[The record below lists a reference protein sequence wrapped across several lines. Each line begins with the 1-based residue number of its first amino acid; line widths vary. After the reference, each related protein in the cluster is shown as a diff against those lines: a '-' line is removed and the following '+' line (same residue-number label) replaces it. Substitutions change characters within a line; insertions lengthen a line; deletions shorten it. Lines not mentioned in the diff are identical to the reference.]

1 MVHSGRVPHLFS
13 CKENTH
19 PSARPTGTPPR
30 APPGKPSSPAPLPDQ
45 PSAVRLLNVNPRPD
59 LDLTLRM
66 TASAADSRRGIVRA
80 HPEVILALGM
90 REWDAIEIIG
100 ARTTGAVV
108 AAAQADSPS
117 GVLVVD
123 EVVAANCG
131 LGEDSRV
138 TVRAAQVTGAHSIE
152 VQGLPLAGRGV
163 AERVLR
169 SALLG
174 KVLRV
179 GDSVTLMPRDL
190 GPDFP
195 TSDTTRTLRNTIG
208 MQWSTQLLT
217 VTATAPEGIV
227 SVQPTTAVVDAGSP
241 GAAHPSAS
249 PTANTKNNPTTTTTT
264 TTSNTSTPSAP
275 TGGAAHAGV
284 GHPQS
289 PGGAAA
295 GAGTDHGTSAEAI
308 TVVAREDLVGVDDQ
322 AEVLEQWLSLALDR
336 AELLRSLGTS
346 PHLGVLVAGPPGV
359 GKATMV
365 RSVAGDRRLE
375 VLDGPS
381 VGAIDPASRLE
392 AVRAAAER
400 TRENGGILLVTDVDA
415 LLPAETEPVSTLILD
430 RLRSVVAHP
439 GSVLVATCV
448 RPEEADARLR
458 DPEICDR
465 VLDLPLPGAADRA
478 ALLTVMLRDVPAG
491 ELDLQAIAERT
502 PGYVAGDLR
511 ALTREAALRA
521 AARATDATAT
531 DATDQ
536 SSARLEQEDLLGA
549 VSVIR
554 PLSRSGTEELS
565 LGSITLDDVG
575 DMEEVRQALTETVLW
590 PLQHRES
597 FERLGVQPPKGV
609 LLYGPPGCGKTF
621 VVRALA
627 ASGRLTV
634 HMVKGAELMDKWV
647 GSSEK
652 AVRDLFRKARD
663 SAPSLVF
670 LDEIDA
676 LAPRRGQTGDSGVGD
691 RVVAALLTELDGA
704 EPLDDVV
711 ILGATNRPE
720 LIDPALL
727 RPGRLERLVFVPP
740 PDAEARADILR
751 AAGRNVPLADDVDLA
766 VVSEELDGYSAADCA
781 ALLRESALTAMRR
794 DIDAAEV
801 TAEDVARARESVK
814 PSLDPDQVENL
825 RQYADRREN

>member
-1 MVHSGRVPHLFS
+1 MNS
-13 CKENTH
+13 
-19 PSARPTGTPPR
+19 
-30 APPGKPSSPAPLPDQ
+30 
-45 PSAVRLLNVNPRPD
+45 RPD
-59 LDLTLRM
+59 LDLTLRLS
-66 TASAADSRRGIVRA
+66 ASAADSRRGIVRA

-108 AAAQADSPS
+108 AAAATGAPS

-131 LGEDSRV
+131 LGEDARV
-138 TVRAAQVTGAHSIE
+138 TVRAAQVTGAQSVE
-152 VQGLPLAGRGV
+152 VQGLPPAGRGV

-174 KVLRV
+174 KVVRV

-195 TSDTTRTLRNTIG
+195 TSDTTRTLRNTMG
-208 MQWSTQLLT
+208 AAWSTELLT
-217 VTATAPEGIV
+217 VIATVPGGTV
-227 SVQPTTAVVDAGSP
+227 SVQPTTAIVTGVGTGGT
-241 GAAHPSAS
+241 GAAS
-249 PTANTKNNPTTTTTT
+249 TGT
-264 TTSNTSTPSAP
+264 TTSPRTTPAP
-275 TGGAAHAGV
+275 AVTGVHG
-284 GHPQS
+284 
-289 PGGAAA
+289 PG
-295 GAGTDHGTSAEAI
+295 SAI
-308 TVVAREDLVGVDDQ
+308 TAGGSAITAVAREDLVGVADR

-336 AELLRSLGTS
+336 SDLLRTLGAS

-359 GKATMV
+359 GKATLV

-375 VLDGPS
+375 VVDGPS
-381 VGAIDPASRLE
+381 VGALDPASRLE

-400 TRENGGILLVTDVDA
+400 ARENGGILLVTDVDA
-415 LLPAETEPVSTLILD
+415 LLPAQPEPVSTLVLD
-430 RLRSVVAHP
+430 RLRSVVACP

-448 RPEEADARLR
+448 RPEDADARLR
-458 DPEICDR
+458 QPDLCDR
-465 VLDLPLPGAADRA
+465 VLDLPLPDAADRA
-478 ALLTVMLRDVPAG
+478 ALLEVMLRNVPTG
-491 ELDLQAIAERT
+491 TLDLRAVAERT

-521 AARATDATAT
+521 AGRAAGNGVTDRPAHGDPAPNLPAP
-531 DATDQ
+531 DHPAPDHPV
-536 SSARLEQEDLLGA
+536 ARLEQDDLLGA
-549 VSVIR
+549 ISVIR

-590 PLQHRES
+590 PLQHRDS
-597 FERLGVQPPKGV
+597 FERLGVQPPRGV

-676 LAPRRGQTGDSGVGD
+676 LAPRRGQSGDSGVGD

-704 EPLDDVV
+704 EPLGDVV

-751 AAGRNVPLADDVDLA
+751 AAGRDVPLAEDVDLA
-766 VVSEELDGYSAADCA
+766 ELATDLDGYSAADCA

-801 TAEDVARARESVK
+801 TAEDVARARRAVR
-814 PSLDPDQVENL
+814 PSLDPVQVEDL
-825 RQYADRREN
+825 RQYAERRES

>member
-1 MVHSGRVPHLFS
+1 M
-13 CKENTH
+13 N
-19 PSARPTGTPPR
+19 A
-30 APPGKPSSPAPLPDQ
+30 
-45 PSAVRLLNVNPRPD
+45 RPD
-59 LDLTLRM
+59 LDLTLRLS
-66 TASAADSRRGIVRA
+66 ASAADARRGIVRA

-90 REWDAIEIIG
+90 REWDAIEIVG

-108 AAAQADSPS
+108 AAAKPGSPS
-117 GVLVVD
+117 GILVVD

-131 LGEDSRV
+131 LGEDARV
-138 TVRAAQVTGAHSIE
+138 TVRAAQVTGAQSIE
-152 VQGLPLAGRGV
+152 VQGLPPAGRGV

-174 KVLRV
+174 KVVRV
-179 GDSVTLMPRDL
+179 GDSVTLLPRDL

-195 TSDTTRTLRNTIG
+195 TGDTTRTLRNAMG
-208 MQWSTQLLT
+208 AQWSTELLT
-217 VTATAPEGIV
+217 VTATVPDGIV
-227 SVQPTTAVVDAGSP
+227 SVQPTTAVVT
-241 GAAHPSAS
+241 GAAGT
-249 PTANTKNNPTTTTTT
+249 TAT
-264 TTSNTSTPSAP
+264 TTSSLSPAGPAAGGVHAP
-275 TGGAAHAGV
+275 GSSGT
-284 GHPQS
+284 
-289 PGGAAA
+289 AAA
-295 GAGTDHGTSAEAI
+295 GPTAGAGSAGGADGSAI
-308 TVVAREDLVGVDDQ
+308 SAVAREDLVGVGDQ

-336 AELLRSLGTS
+336 SDLLRTLGAS

-359 GKATMV
+359 GKATLV

-375 VLDGPS
+375 VIDGPS
-381 VGAIDPASRLE
+381 VGSLDPASRLE

-400 TRENGGILLVTDVDA
+400 TREHGGILLVTDVDA
-415 LLPAETEPVSTLILD
+415 LLPAESEPVSTLVLD
-430 RLRSVVAHP
+430 RLRSVVAAP
-439 GSVLVATCV
+439 GAALVATCV
-448 RPEEADARLR
+448 RPEDADPRLR
-458 DPEICDR
+458 DPDVCDR
-465 VLDLPLPGAADRA
+465 VLDLPLPDAADRA
-478 ALLTVMLRDVPAG
+478 ALLAVMLRDVPTAD
-491 ELDLQAIAERT
+491 LDLSAVADRT
-502 PGYVAGDLR
+502 PGYVAGDMR

-521 AARATDATAT
+521 AARATGGTDGGTDGTGAADDAL
-531 DATDQ
+531 
-536 SSARLEQEDLLGA
+536 SGARLEQEDLLGA
-549 VSVIR
+549 ISVIR

-597 FERLGVQPPKGV
+597 FERLGVQPPRGV

-704 EPLDDVV
+704 EPLGDVV

-751 AAGRNVPLADDVDLA
+751 AAGRDVPLADDVDLDELA
-766 VVSEELDGYSAADCA
+766 ADLDGYSAADCA

-801 TAEDVARARESVK
+801 TADDVARARGAVR

-825 RQYADRREN
+825 RLYAERRAD

>member
-1 MVHSGRVPHLFS
+1 MNS
-13 CKENTH
+13 
-19 PSARPTGTPPR
+19 
-30 APPGKPSSPAPLPDQ
+30 
-45 PSAVRLLNVNPRPD
+45 RPD
-59 LDLTLRM
+59 LDLTLRLS
-66 TASAADSRRGIVRA
+66 ASAADSRRGIVRA

-108 AAAQADSPS
+108 AAAATGAPS

-131 LGEDSRV
+131 LGEDARV
-138 TVRAAQVTGAHSIE
+138 TVRAAQVTGAQSVE
-152 VQGLPLAGRGV
+152 VQGLSPAGRGV

-174 KVLRV
+174 KVVRV

-195 TSDTTRTLRNTIG
+195 TSDTTRTLRNTMG
-208 MQWSTQLLT
+208 AAWSTELLT
-217 VTATAPEGIV
+217 VIATVPGGTV
-227 SVQPTTAVVDAGSP
+227 SVQPTTAIVTGVGTGVAGAGGTGPTAS
-241 GAAHPSAS
+241 S
-249 PTANTKNNPTTTTTT
+249 PTAA
-264 TTSNTSTPSAP
+264 AP
-275 TGGAAHAGV
+275 
-284 GHPQS
+284 
-289 PGGAAA
+289 AAA
-295 GAGTDHGTSAEAI
+295 GGSAGPETAGGSAI
-308 TVVAREDLVGVDDQ
+308 TAVAREDLVGVADR

-336 AELLRSLGTS
+336 SELLRTLGAS

-359 GKATMV
+359 GKATLV
-365 RSVAGDRRLE
+365 RSVAGHRRLE
-375 VLDGPS
+375 VVDGPS
-381 VGAIDPASRLE
+381 VGALDPASRLE

-400 TRENGGILLVTDVDA
+400 ARENGGILLVTDVDA
-415 LLPAETEPVSTLILD
+415 LLPAQPEPVSTLVLD
-430 RLRSVVAHP
+430 RLRSVVASP

-448 RPEEADARLR
+448 RPEDADARLR
-458 DPEICDR
+458 EPDLCDR
-465 VLDLPLPGAADRA
+465 VLDLPLPDAADRA
-478 ALLTVMLRDVPAG
+478 ALLEVMLRNVPTG
-491 ELDLQAIAERT
+491 TLDLRAVAERT
-502 PGYVAGDLR
+502 PGYVAGDMR

-521 AARATDATAT
+521 AGRAAGNGVTDRPAHGDPAPNLPAP
-531 DATDQ
+531 DHPAPDHPV
-536 SSARLEQEDLLGA
+536 ARLEQDDLLGA
-549 VSVIR
+549 ISVIR

-590 PLQHRES
+590 PLQHRDS
-597 FERLGVQPPKGV
+597 FERLGVQPPRGV

-676 LAPRRGQTGDSGVGD
+676 LAPRRGQSGDSGVGD

-704 EPLDDVV
+704 EPLGDVV

-751 AAGRNVPLADDVDLA
+751 AAGRDVPLAEDVDLA
-766 VVSEELDGYSAADCA
+766 ELATDLDGYSAADCA

-801 TAEDVARARESVK
+801 TAEDVARARRAVR
-814 PSLDPDQVENL
+814 PSLDPVQVEDL
-825 RQYADRREN
+825 RQYAERRES

>member
-1 MVHSGRVPHLFS
+1 M
-13 CKENTH
+13 
-19 PSARPTGTPPR
+19 
-30 APPGKPSSPAPLPDQ
+30 
-45 PSAVRLLNVNPRPD
+45 NPRPD
-59 LDLTLRM
+59 LALTLRLS
-66 TASAADSRRGIVRA
+66 ASASDSRRGIVRA

-90 REWDAIEIIG
+90 REWDAIEIVG
-100 ARTTGAVV
+100 ARTTAAVV
-108 AAAQADSPS
+108 AAAGPGAPS

-123 EVVAANCG
+123 EVIAANCG
-131 LGEDSRV
+131 LGEDARV

-152 VQGLPLAGRGV
+152 VQGLPPAGRGV

-174 KVLRV
+174 KVVRV
-179 GDSVTLMPRDL
+179 GDSVTLLPRDL

-195 TSDTTRTLRNTIG
+195 TADTSRTLRNTIG
-208 MQWSTQLLT
+208 MQWSTELLT
-217 VTATAPEGIV
+217 VTATVPDGVV
-227 SVQPTTAVVDAGSP
+227 SVQPTTAVVTTGGGASGPTAGAGP
-241 GAAHPSAS
+241 GAVAGIGPGAVAGVGPGASAGVG
-249 PTANTKNNPTTTTTT
+249 PGAGGPNPGAT
-264 TTSNTSTPSAP
+264 TTSSAAPSGEA
-275 TGGAAHAGV
+275 
-284 GHPQS
+284 
-289 PGGAAA
+289 
-295 GAGTDHGTSAEAI
+295 AI
-308 TVVAREDLVGVDDQ
+308 TAVAREDLVGVRDQ

-336 AELLRSLGTS
+336 SELLRTLGAS

-359 GKATMV
+359 GKATLV
-365 RSVAGDRRLE
+365 RSVADGRWLE
-375 VLDGPS
+375 VVDGPS
-381 VGAIDPASRLE
+381 VGALDPAGRLE
-392 AVRAAAER
+392 AVRTAAER
-400 TRENGGILLVTDVDA
+400 ARENGGILLVTDVDA
-415 LLPAETEPVSTLILD
+415 LLPAQPEPVSTLVLD

-439 GSVLVATCV
+439 GSVLMATCV
-448 RPEEADARLR
+448 RPENADARLR
-458 DPEICDR
+458 EPDVCDR
-465 VLDLPLPGAADRA
+465 VLDLPLPDAGDRA
-478 ALLTVMLRDVPAG
+478 ALLEVLLRDVPTG
-491 ELDLQAIAERT
+491 ELDLPAVSERT

-511 ALTREAALRA
+511 ALAREAAMRA
-521 AARATDATAT
+521 AGRAAGDDA
-531 DATDQ
+531 
-536 SSARLEQEDLLGA
+536 SAIRIEQDDLVGA
-549 VSVIR
+549 ISVIR

-575 DMEEVRQALTETVLW
+575 DMVEVRQALTETVLW

-597 FERLGVQPPKGV
+597 FERLGVQPPRGI

-704 EPLDDVV
+704 EPLGDVV

-727 RPGRLERLVFVPP
+727 RPGRLEKLVFVPP

-751 AAGRNVPLADDVDLA
+751 AAGRNVPLAEDVDLA
-766 VVSEELDGYSAADCA
+766 ELAGDLDGYSAADCA

-794 DIDAAEV
+794 DINAAEV
-801 TAEDVARARESVK
+801 TADDVDRARENVR
-814 PSLDPDQVENL
+814 PSLDPDQVESL
-825 RQYADRREN
+825 RLYAERREV

>member
-1 MVHSGRVPHLFS
+1 M
-13 CKENTH
+13 
-19 PSARPTGTPPR
+19 
-30 APPGKPSSPAPLPDQ
+30 
-45 PSAVRLLNVNPRPD
+45 NPRPH
-59 LDLTLRM
+59 LDLTLRL

-80 HPEVILALGM
+80 HPEVLLALGM
-90 REWDAIEIIG
+90 REWDALEIVG

-108 AAAQADSPS
+108 AAAATGSPS

-131 LGEDSRV
+131 LGEDARV
-138 TVRAAQVTGAHSIE
+138 TVRAAQVTGAQSIE
-152 VQGLPLAGRGV
+152 VQGLPPAGRGV

-174 KVLRV
+174 KVVRV
-179 GDSVTLMPRDL
+179 GDSVTLLPRDL
-190 GPDFP
+190 GPDYP
-195 TSDTTRTLRNTIG
+195 TGDTTRTLRNTMG
-208 MQWSTQLLT
+208 VQWSTALLT
-217 VTATAPEGIV
+217 VTATTPGGIV
-227 SVQPTTAVVDAGSP
+227 SVQPTTAVGVAGGAAP
-241 GAAHPSAS
+241 GATGTAGAVGAVGPTGSAG
-249 PTANTKNNPTTTTTT
+249 PGGTAATTGRTGTTTTAT
-264 TTSNTSTPSAP
+264 P
-275 TGGAAHAGV
+275 TGSSTGSSTGAAP
-284 GHPQS
+284 GHP
-289 PGGAAA
+289 
-295 GAGTDHGTSAEAI
+295 AI
-308 TVVAREDLVGVDDQ
+308 TAVARDDLVGVADQ
-322 AEVLEQWLSLALDR
+322 AEVLEQWLTLALDQT
-336 AELLRSLGTS
+336 ELLRTLGAS

-359 GKATMV
+359 GKATLV
-365 RSVAGDRRLE
+365 RSVAADRRLE
-375 VLDGPS
+375 VVDGPS
-381 VGAIDPASRLE
+381 VGALDPASRLE

-400 TRENGGILLVTDVDA
+400 TREQGGILLVTDVDA
-415 LLPAETEPVSTLILD
+415 LLPAEPEPVSTLILD

-448 RPEEADARLR
+448 RPEDADPRLR
-458 DPEICDR
+458 EPDVCDR
-465 VLDLPLPGAADRA
+465 VLDLPLPGAPDRV
-478 ALLTVMLRDVPAG
+478 ALLEVMLRDVPTA
-491 ELDLQAIAERT
+491 ELDLAAVADRT

-521 AARATDATAT
+521 ATRAAGESATGARI
-531 DATDQ
+531 
-536 SSARLEQEDLLGA
+536 EQDDLMGA
-549 VSVIR
+549 IDVIR

-575 DMEEVRQALTETVLW
+575 DMEEVRQALTESVLW
-590 PLQHRES
+590 PLQHGDS
-597 FERLGVQPPKGV
+597 FDRLGVQPPRGV

-621 VVRALA
+621 LVRALA

-704 EPLDDVV
+704 EPLDGVV

-751 AAGRNVPLADDVDLA
+751 AAGRDVPLASDVDLDDLA
-766 VVSEELDGYSAADCA
+766 AELDGYSAADCA
-781 ALLRESALTAMRR
+781 ALLREFALTAMRR

-801 TAEDVARARESVK
+801 TADDVARARREVV
-814 PSLDPDQVENL
+814 PSLDPDQVESL
-825 RQYADRREN
+825 RRYADRRGD

>member
-1 MVHSGRVPHLFS
+1 MNH
-13 CKENTH
+13 
-19 PSARPTGTPPR
+19 
-30 APPGKPSSPAPLPDQ
+30 
-45 PSAVRLLNVNPRPD
+45 RPD
-59 LDLTLRM
+59 LDLTLRLS
-66 TASAADSRRGIVRA
+66 ASAADSRRGIVRA

-90 REWDAIEIIG
+90 REWDAIEIVG
-100 ARTTGAVV
+100 ARTTAAVV
-108 AAAQADSPS
+108 AAAAAGSPS

-123 EVVAANCG
+123 EVIAANCG
-131 LGEDSRV
+131 LGEDARV
-138 TVRAAQVTGAHSIE
+138 TVRAARVTGAQSVE
-152 VQGLPLAGRGV
+152 VQGLPPAGRGV

-174 KVLRV
+174 KVVRV
-179 GDSVTLMPRDL
+179 GDSVTLLPRDL
-190 GPDFP
+190 GPDYP
-195 TSDTTRTLRNTIG
+195 TGDTSRTLRNSMG
-208 MQWSTQLLT
+208 VQWSTELLT
-217 VTATAPEGIV
+217 VTATVPDGVV
-227 SVQPTTAVVDAGSP
+227 SVQPTTAVVATGAGAVTGAAAVTRAGADAGSLA
-241 GAAHPSAS
+241 GAATGAGSGTGTGAG
-249 PTANTKNNPTTTTTT
+249 
-264 TTSNTSTPSAP
+264 TTSRA
-275 TGGAAHAGV
+275 GGH
-284 GHPQS
+284 S
-289 PGGAAA
+289 PGGGGQPSA
-295 GAGTDHGTSAEAI
+295 GAAI
-308 TVVAREDLVGVDDQ
+308 TAVDREDLVGVTDQ
-322 AEVLEQWLSLALDR
+322 AEVLEQWLALALDR
-336 AELLRSLGTS
+336 AELLRTLGAS

-359 GKATMV
+359 GKATLV

-381 VGAIDPASRLE
+381 VGSLDPAGRLE

-415 LLPAETEPVSTLILD
+415 LLPAQTEPVSTLVLD

-448 RPEEADARLR
+448 RPEDADARLR
-458 DPEICDR
+458 EPDVCDR
-465 VLDLPLPGAADRA
+465 VLDLPLPGSADRA
-478 ALLTVMLRDVPAG
+478 ALLGVLLRDVPSG
-491 ELDLQAIAERT
+491 ELDLSAVADRT

-521 AARATDATAT
+521 AGRAAGGNGGTGGNGGGGAGDEPV
-531 DATDQ
+531 
-536 SSARLEQEDLLGA
+536 SARLEQDDLMGA
-549 VSVIR
+549 IAVIR

-590 PLQHRES
+590 PLQHRDS
-597 FERLGVQPPKGV
+597 FERLGVQPPRGV

-676 LAPRRGQTGDSGVGD
+676 LAPRRGQSGDSGVGD

-704 EPLDDVV
+704 EPLGDVV

-751 AAGRNVPLADDVDLA
+751 AAGRSVPLAHDVDLTA
-766 VVSEELDGYSAADCA
+766 LAADLDGYSAADCA

-801 TAEDVARARESVK
+801 TADDVARARRVVP
-814 PSLDPDQVENL
+814 PSLDPDQVESL
-825 RQYADRREN
+825 RLYADRREN

>member
-1 MVHSGRVPHLFS
+1 
-13 CKENTH
+13 
-19 PSARPTGTPPR
+19 
-30 APPGKPSSPAPLPDQ
+30 
-45 PSAVRLLNVNPRPD
+45 VNPRPD
-59 LDLTLRM
+59 LDLTLRLS
-66 TASAADSRRGIVRA
+66 ASAADSRRGIVRA

-108 AAAQADSPS
+108 AAAATGAPS

-131 LGEDSRV
+131 LGEDARV
-138 TVRAAQVTGAHSIE
+138 TVRAAQVTGAQSVE
-152 VQGLPLAGRGV
+152 VQGLPPAGRGV

-174 KVLRV
+174 KVVRV

-208 MQWSTQLLT
+208 AAWSTELLT
-217 VTATAPEGIV
+217 VTATVPGGTV
-227 SVQPTTAVVDAGSP
+227 SVQPTTAIVTGVGTGGAGAGGTGPTAS
-241 GAAHPSAS
+241 S
-249 PTANTKNNPTTTTTT
+249 PTAA
-264 TTSNTSTPSAP
+264 AP
-275 TGGAAHAGV
+275 
-284 GHPQS
+284 
-289 PGGAAA
+289 AAA
-295 GAGTDHGTSAEAI
+295 GGSAGPETAGGSAI
-308 TVVAREDLVGVDDQ
+308 TAVAREDLVGVADR

-336 AELLRSLGTS
+336 SDLLRTLGAS

-359 GKATMV
+359 GKATLV

-375 VLDGPS
+375 VVDGPS
-381 VGAIDPASRLE
+381 VGALDPASRLE

-400 TRENGGILLVTDVDA
+400 ARENGGILLVTDVDA
-415 LLPAETEPVSTLILD
+415 LLSAQPEPVSTLVLD
-430 RLRSVVAHP
+430 RLRSVVACP

-448 RPEEADARLR
+448 RPEDADARLR
-458 DPEICDR
+458 EPDLCDR
-465 VLDLPLPGAADRA
+465 VLDLPLPDAADRA
-478 ALLTVMLRDVPAG
+478 ALLEIMLRNVPTAT
-491 ELDLQAIAERT
+491 LDLPAIAERT
-502 PGYVAGDLR
+502 PGYVAGDMR

-521 AARATDATAT
+521 AGRAAGNGDTDLAAP
-531 DATDQ
+531 DRPAPDHPA
-536 SSARLEQEDLLGA
+536 ARLEQDDLLGA
-549 VSVIR
+549 ISVIR

-590 PLQHRES
+590 PLQHRDS
-597 FERLGVQPPKGV
+597 FERLGVQPPRGV

-676 LAPRRGQTGDSGVGD
+676 LAPRRGQSGDSGVGD

-704 EPLDDVV
+704 EPLGDVV

-751 AAGRNVPLADDVDLA
+751 AAGRDVPLADDVDLTELA
-766 VVSEELDGYSAADCA
+766 TDLDGYSAADCA

-801 TAEDVARARESVK
+801 TADDVDRARRAVR
-814 PSLDPDQVENL
+814 PSLDPVQVEDL
-825 RQYADRREN
+825 RQYAERRES

>member
-1 MVHSGRVPHLFS
+1 MNH
-13 CKENTH
+13 
-19 PSARPTGTPPR
+19 
-30 APPGKPSSPAPLPDQ
+30 
-45 PSAVRLLNVNPRPD
+45 RPD
-59 LDLTLRM
+59 LDLTLRLS
-66 TASAADSRRGIVRA
+66 ASAADSRRGIVRA

-90 REWDAIEIIG
+90 REWDAIEIVG
-100 ARTTGAVV
+100 ARTTAAVV
-108 AAAQADSPS
+108 AKAGSGAPS
-117 GVLVVD
+117 GILVVD
-123 EVVAANCG
+123 EVIAANCG
-131 LGEDSRV
+131 LGEDARV
-138 TVRAAQVTGAHSIE
+138 TVRAARVTGAQSVE
-152 VQGLPLAGRGV
+152 VQGLPPAGRGV

-174 KVLRV
+174 KVVRV
-179 GDSVTLMPRDL
+179 GDSVTLLPRDL

-195 TSDTTRTLRNTIG
+195 TADTSRTLRNTMG
-208 MQWSTQLLT
+208 VQWSTELLT
-217 VTATAPEGIV
+217 VTATVPDGVV
-227 SVQPTTAVVDAGSP
+227 SVQPTTAVV
-241 GAAHPSAS
+241 
-249 PTANTKNNPTTTTTT
+249 
-264 TTSNTSTPSAP
+264 
-275 TGGAAHAGV
+275 
-284 GHPQS
+284 
-289 PGGAAA
+289 AA
-295 GAGTDHGTSAEAI
+295 GASGSGPRATTTGPAVPAARAATGGGAGAGAGAGASSSGGGEQFSTGAAI
-308 TVVAREDLVGVDDQ
+308 TALAREDLVGVVDQ

-336 AELLRSLGTS
+336 AELLRTLGAS

-359 GKATMV
+359 GTATRV

-381 VGAIDPASRLE
+381 VGSLDPAGRLE

-415 LLPAETEPVSTLILD
+415 LLPAQTEPVSTLVLD
-430 RLRSVVAHP
+430 RLRSVVAQP

-448 RPEEADARLR
+448 RPEDADARLR
-458 DPEICDR
+458 EPDVCDR
-465 VLDLPLPGAADRA
+465 VLDLPLPGSDDRA
-478 ALLTVMLRDVPAG
+478 ALLEVLLRDVPTG
-491 ELDLQAIAERT
+491 ELDLSAVADRT

-521 AARATDATAT
+521 AGRAAGNGDSDSGTEAVT
-531 DATDQ
+531 
-536 SSARLEQEDLLGA
+536 ARLEQDDLMGA
-549 VSVIR
+549 IAVIR

-590 PLQHRES
+590 PLQHRDS
-597 FERLGVQPPKGV
+597 FERLGVQPPRGV

-676 LAPRRGQTGDSGVGD
+676 LAPRRGQSGDSGVGD

-704 EPLDDVV
+704 EPLGDVV
-711 ILGATNRPE
+711 VLGATNRPE

-751 AAGRNVPLADDVDLA
+751 AAGRSVPLAHDVDLTELA
-766 VVSEELDGYSAADCA
+766 ENLDGYSAADCA

-801 TAEDVARARESVK
+801 SADDVARARRVVP
-814 PSLDPDQVENL
+814 PSLDPDQVESL
-825 RQYADRREN
+825 RLYADRREN

>member
-1 MVHSGRVPHLFS
+1 M
-13 CKENTH
+13 
-19 PSARPTGTPPR
+19 
-30 APPGKPSSPAPLPDQ
+30 
-45 PSAVRLLNVNPRPD
+45 NPRPD
-59 LDLTLRM
+59 LDLTLRL

-90 REWDAIEIIG
+90 REWDAIEIVG

-108 AAAQADSPS
+108 AAAAAGSPS

-131 LGEDSRV
+131 LGEDARV
-138 TVRAAQVTGAHSIE
+138 TVRAAQVTGAQSIE
-152 VQGLPLAGRGV
+152 VQGLPPAGRGV

-174 KVLRV
+174 KVVRV
-179 GDSVTLMPRDL
+179 GDSVTLLPRDL

-195 TSDTTRTLRNTIG
+195 TADTTRTLRNSMG
-208 MQWSTQLLT
+208 AQWSTELLT
-217 VTATAPEGIV
+217 VTATVPDGVV
-227 SVQPTTAVVDAGSP
+227 SVQPTTAVIEAGGP
-241 GAAHPSAS
+241 GAAPALGARPGS
-249 PTANTKNNPTTTTTT
+249 TTTTP
-264 TTSNTSTPSAP
+264 TPHSS
-275 TGGAAHAGV
+275 TGGAAPMNSRPSG
-284 GHPQS
+284 S
-289 PGGAAA
+289 PGGSASGRA
-295 GAGTDHGTSAEAI
+295 TSPGGSSTPGGGSEAI
-308 TVVAREDLVGVDDQ
+308 AAVAREDLVGVADQ
-322 AEVLEQWLSLALDR
+322 AEVLAQWLSLALDR

-365 RSVAGDRRLE
+365 RSVTGDRRLE
-375 VLDGPS
+375 VIDGPS
-381 VGAIDPASRLE
+381 IGAIDPAARLE

-400 TRENGGILLVTDVDA
+400 TRENGGVLLVTDIDA

-448 RPEEADARLR
+448 RPEEADTRLR
-458 DPEICDR
+458 EPEICDR
-465 VLDLPLPGAADRA
+465 VLDLPLPDAADRA
-478 ALLTVMLRDVPAG
+478 ALLEVMLRDVPAG
-491 ELDLQAIAERT
+491 ELDLTAVAERT

-521 AARATDATAT
+521 AARATESPAT
-531 DATDQ
+531 DPDSADPDSTASAATTAVD
-536 SSARLEQEDLLGA
+536 ARLEQEDLIGA

-590 PLQHRES
+590 PLQHRDS

-751 AAGRNVPLADDVDLA
+751 AAGRNVPLAEDVDLA
-766 VVSEELDGYSAADCA
+766 RVAEELDGYSAADCA

-801 TAEDVARARESVK
+801 TAEDVARARDAVK
-814 PSLDPDQVENL
+814 PSLDPGQVENL
-825 RQYADRREN
+825 RQYADRRES

>member
-1 MVHSGRVPHLFS
+1 M
-13 CKENTH
+13 
-19 PSARPTGTPPR
+19 
-30 APPGKPSSPAPLPDQ
+30 
-45 PSAVRLLNVNPRPD
+45 NPRPD
-59 LDLTLRM
+59 LDLTLRLS
-66 TASAADSRRGIVRA
+66 ASAADSRRGIVRA
-80 HPEVILALGM
+80 HPEVLLALGM
-90 REWDAIEIIG
+90 REWDAIEIVG

-108 AAAQADSPS
+108 AAAREGAPS

-131 LGEDSRV
+131 LGEDARV
-138 TVRAAQVTGAHSIE
+138 TVRAAQVTGAQSIE
-152 VQGLPLAGRGV
+152 VQGLPPAGRGV

-174 KVLRV
+174 KVVRV
-179 GDSVTLMPRDL
+179 GDSVTLLPRDL

-195 TSDTTRTLRNTIG
+195 TGDTTRTLRNTMG
-208 MQWSTQLLT
+208 AAWSTELLT
-217 VTATAPEGIV
+217 VTATEPAGIV
-227 SVQPTTAVVDAGSP
+227 SVQPTTAVVTAGSA
-241 GAAHPSAS
+241 GATAAGANRGAVGAGAS
-249 PTANTKNNPTTTTTT
+249 GGGAGWAGTAGGGAVRAGGETPPTGTTTTTP
-264 TTSNTSTPSAP
+264 TSTRRDPAISA
-275 TGGAAHAGV
+275 
-284 GHPQS
+284 
-289 PGGAAA
+289 
-295 GAGTDHGTSAEAI
+295 I
-308 TVVAREDLVGVDDQ
+308 AREDLVGVADQ
-322 AEVLEQWLSLALDR
+322 AEVLEQWLSLALDQS
-336 AELLRSLGTS
+336 ELLRTLGAS

-359 GKATMV
+359 GKATLV
-365 RSVAGDRRLE
+365 RSVAGERRLE
-375 VLDGPS
+375 VVDGPS
-381 VGAIDPASRLE
+381 VGALDPSSRLE
-392 AVRAAAER
+392 AIRAAAER
-400 TRENGGILLVTDVDA
+400 VRQGGGILLVTDVDA
-415 LLPAETEPVSTLILD
+415 LLPAEPEPVSTLILD
-430 RLRSVVAHP
+430 QLRAVVAHP

-448 RPEEADARLR
+448 RPGDADARLR
-458 DPEICDR
+458 EPDVCDR
-465 VLDLPLPGAADRA
+465 VLDLPLPGADDRV
-478 ALLTVMLRDVPAG
+478 ALLEVMLRDVPTS
-491 ELDLQAIAERT
+491 ELDLGAVADRT

-521 AARATDATAT
+521 AARAAGQAP
-531 DATDQ
+531 
-536 SSARLEQEDLLGA
+536 SEVRLEQDDLVEA
-549 VSVIR
+549 IAVIR
-554 PLSRSGTEELS
+554 PMSRSGSEELS

-575 DMEEVRQALTETVLW
+575 DMEEVRQALTESVLW
-590 PLQHRES
+590 PLQHADS
-597 FERLGVQPPKGV
+597 FDRLGVQPPRGV

-621 VVRALA
+621 LVRALA

-704 EPLDDVV
+704 EPLDGVV

-751 AAGRNVPLADDVDLA
+751 AAGRDVPLADDVDLDGLA
-766 VVSEELDGYSAADCA
+766 AELDGYSAADCA

-801 TAEDVARARESVK
+801 TADDVARARREVV
-814 PSLDPDQVENL
+814 PSLDPNQVESL
-825 RQYADRREN
+825 RRYADRRGD

>member
-1 MVHSGRVPHLFS
+1 MNH
-13 CKENTH
+13 
-19 PSARPTGTPPR
+19 
-30 APPGKPSSPAPLPDQ
+30 
-45 PSAVRLLNVNPRPD
+45 RPD
-59 LDLTLRM
+59 LDLTLRLS
-66 TASAADSRRGIVRA
+66 ASAADSRRGIVRA

-90 REWDAIEIIG
+90 REWDAIEIVG

-108 AAAQADSPS
+108 AAAPRGAPS

-131 LGEDSRV
+131 LGEDARV
-138 TVRAAQVTGAHSIE
+138 TVRAARVTGAQSIE
-152 VQGLPLAGRGV
+152 VQGLPPAGRGV

-169 SALLG
+169 SALMG
-174 KVLRV
+174 KVVRV

-195 TSDTTRTLRNTIG
+195 TSDTTRTLRNTMG
-208 MQWSTQLLT
+208 MQWSTELLT
-217 VTATAPEGIV
+217 VTATVPDGIV
-227 SVQPTTAVVDAGSP
+227 SVQPTTAVVTG
-241 GAAHPSAS
+241 AS
-249 PTANTKNNPTTTTTT
+249 PDGGAVG
-264 TTSNTSTPSAP
+264 AGVAGGGA
-275 TGGAAHAGV
+275 TGGSMGSGTADA
-284 GHPQS
+284 
-289 PGGAAA
+289 AAA
-295 GAGTDHGTSAEAI
+295 GRGSTTSPATPGAPASARDANVTGVSAI
-308 TVVAREDLVGVDDQ
+308 TVVARQDLVGVDDQ
-322 AEVLEQWLSLALDR
+322 AEVLSQWLSLALDR
-336 AELLRSLGTS
+336 SELLRTLGTS

-359 GKATMV
+359 GKATLV

-375 VLDGPS
+375 VIDGPS
-381 VGAIDPASRLE
+381 VGALDPASRLE

-415 LLPAETEPVSTLILD
+415 LLPAQPEPVSTLVLD
-430 RLRSVVAHP
+430 RLRSVVAAP
-439 GSVLVATCV
+439 GAVLVATCV
-448 RPEEADARLR
+448 HPENADARLR
-458 DPEICDR
+458 EPDICDR
-465 VLDLPLPGAADRA
+465 VLDLPLPDAADRA
-478 ALLTVMLRDVPAG
+478 ALLEVMLRDVPTAT
-491 ELDLQAIAERT
+491 LDLPAVADRT

-521 AARATDATAT
+521 AGRATGDGSTSLT
-531 DATDQ
+531 E
-536 SSARLEQEDLLGA
+536 ARLEQDDLLGA
-549 VSVIR
+549 ISVIR

-565 LGSITLDDVG
+565 LGSITLADVG

-590 PLQHRES
+590 PLQHRDS
-597 FERLGVQPPKGV
+597 FDRLGVQPPRGV

-676 LAPRRGQTGDSGVGD
+676 LAPRRGQSGGDSGVGD

-704 EPLDDVV
+704 EPLGDVV

-751 AAGRNVPLADDVDLA
+751 AAGRDVPLADDVDLA
-766 VVSEELDGYSAADCA
+766 ELAADLDGYSAADCA

-801 TAEDVARARESVK
+801 TSDDVARARAAVK
-814 PSLDPDQVENL
+814 ASLDPEQVENL
-825 RQYADRREN
+825 RRYAERRES

>member
-1 MVHSGRVPHLFS
+1 M
-13 CKENTH
+13 
-19 PSARPTGTPPR
+19 
-30 APPGKPSSPAPLPDQ
+30 
-45 PSAVRLLNVNPRPD
+45 NPRPS
-59 LDLTLRM
+59 LDLTLRLS
-66 TASAADSRRGIVRA
+66 ASAADSRRGIVRA
-80 HPEVILALGM
+80 HPEVLLALGM
-90 REWDAIEIIG
+90 REWDAIEIVG

-108 AAAQADSPS
+108 AAAGTGSPS

-131 LGEDSRV
+131 LGENARV
-138 TVRAAQVTGAHSIE
+138 AVQAAQVTGAQSIQ
-152 VQGLPLAGRGV
+152 VQGLPAAGRGV
-163 AERVLR
+163 PERVLR

-174 KVLRV
+174 KVVRV
-179 GDSVTLMPRDL
+179 GDSVTLLPRDL

-195 TSDTTRTLRNTIG
+195 TSDTTRTLRNTMG
-208 MQWSTQLLT
+208 SAWSTELLT
-217 VTATAPEGIV
+217 VTATVPEGIV
-227 SVQPTTAVVDAGSP
+227 SVQPTTAVLEAGGMTGG
-241 GAAHPSAS
+241 GASGAVGAGAEAS
-249 PTANTKNNPTTTTTT
+249 VGTTPRTTTPP
-264 TTSNTSTPSAP
+264 TSTPSSVQPA
-275 TGGAAHAGV
+275 TGGASSISEV
-284 GHPQS
+284 S
-289 PGGAAA
+289 
-295 GAGTDHGTSAEAI
+295 
-308 TVVAREDLVGVDDQ
+308 RKDLVGVDDQ
-322 AEVLEQWLSLALDR
+322 AEVLAQWLALALDR
-336 AELLRSLGTS
+336 SELLRTLGAS

-375 VLDGPS
+375 VVDGPA
-381 VGAIDPASRLE
+381 VGAVDPAARLE

-400 TRENGGILLVTDVDA
+400 TRENGGILLVTDIDA
-415 LLPAETEPVSTLILD
+415 LLPAQTEPVATLILD

-439 GSVLVATCV
+439 GSALIATCV
-448 RPEEADARLR
+448 RPEDADARLR

-465 VLDLPLPGAADRA
+465 VLDLPLPDAADRA
-478 ALLTVMLRDVPAG
+478 ALLEVMLRGVPAG
-491 ELDLQAIAERT
+491 ELDLAAVADLT

-521 AARATDATAT
+521 AARATTTADADSEADSDSDSDSDTGP
-531 DATDQ
+531 
-536 SSARLEQEDLLGA
+536 RLEQDDLLGA

-565 LGSITLDDVG
+565 LGSITLEDVG
-575 DMEEVRQALTETVLW
+575 DMVEVRQALTETVLW
-590 PLQHRES
+590 PLQHRDS
-597 FERLGVQPPKGV
+597 FERLGVEPPRGV

-652 AVRDLFRKARD
+652 AVRDLFQKARD

-704 EPLDDVV
+704 EPLNDVV

-727 RPGRLERLVFVPP
+727 RPGRLEKLVFVPP
-740 PDAEARADILR
+740 PDAQARADILR

-766 VVSEELDGYSAADCA
+766 RLAADLEGYSAADCA

-801 TAEDVARARESVK
+801 TADDVSRAREAVTA
-814 PSLDPDQVENL
+814 SLDADQVENL
-825 RQYADRREN
+825 RQYAERREN

>member
-1 MVHSGRVPHLFS
+1 M
-13 CKENTH
+13 
-19 PSARPTGTPPR
+19 
-30 APPGKPSSPAPLPDQ
+30 
-45 PSAVRLLNVNPRPD
+45 NPRPS
-59 LDLTLRM
+59 LDLTLRLS
-66 TASAADSRRGIVRA
+66 ASAADSRRGIVRA
-80 HPEVILALGM
+80 HPEVLLALGM
-90 REWDAIEIIG
+90 REWDAIEIVG

-108 AAAQADSPS
+108 AAAGTGSPS

-131 LGEDSRV
+131 LGENARV
-138 TVRAAQVTGAHSIE
+138 AVQAAQVTGAQSIE
-152 VQGLPLAGRGV
+152 VQGLPAAGRGV
-163 AERVLR
+163 PERVLR

-174 KVLRV
+174 KVVRV
-179 GDSVTLMPRDL
+179 GDSVTLLPRDL

-195 TSDTTRTLRNTIG
+195 TSDTTRTLRNTMG
-208 MQWSTQLLT
+208 SAWSTELLT
-217 VTATAPEGIV
+217 VTATVPEGIV
-227 SVQPTTAVVDAGSP
+227 SVQPTTAVLEAGGTAGGGASVAAGT
-241 GAAHPSAS
+241 GAAGGAAGAGAS
-249 PTANTKNNPTTTTTT
+249 FGTTPRTTTPP
-264 TTSNTSTPSAP
+264 TSTPSSVQPA
-275 TGGAAHAGV
+275 TGGA
-284 GHPQS
+284 S
-289 PGGAAA
+289 
-295 GAGTDHGTSAEAI
+295 SISE
-308 TVVAREDLVGVDDQ
+308 VAREDLVGVDDQ
-322 AEVLEQWLSLALDR
+322 AEVLAQWLALALDR
-336 AELLRSLGTS
+336 SELLRTLGAS

-365 RSVAGDRRLE
+365 RSVAGGRRLE
-375 VLDGPS
+375 VLDGPA
-381 VGAIDPASRLE
+381 VGTVDPAARLE

-400 TRENGGILLVTDVDA
+400 TRENGGILLVTDIDA
-415 LLPAETEPVSTLILD
+415 LLPAQTEPVATLILD

-439 GSVLVATCV
+439 GSALVATCV
-448 RPEEADARLR
+448 RSEDADARLR

-465 VLDLPLPGAADRA
+465 VLDLPLPDAADRA
-478 ALLTVMLRDVPAG
+478 ALLGVMLRGVPAG
-491 ELDLQAIAERT
+491 ELDLAAVADLT

-521 AARATDATAT
+521 AARATTGAGT
-531 DATDQ
+531 DSEADSGSDSDTEP
-536 SSARLEQEDLLGA
+536 RLEQDDLLGA

-565 LGSITLDDVG
+565 LGSITLEDVG
-575 DMEEVRQALTETVLW
+575 DMVEVRQALTETVLW
-590 PLQHRES
+590 PLQHRDS
-597 FERLGVQPPKGV
+597 FERLGVEPPRGV

-652 AVRDLFRKARD
+652 AVRDLFQKARD

-727 RPGRLERLVFVPP
+727 RPGRLEKLVFVPP
-740 PDAEARADILR
+740 PDAQARADILR

-766 VVSEELDGYSAADCA
+766 RLAADLEGYSAADCA

-801 TAEDVARARESVK
+801 TADDVSRAREAVTA
-814 PSLDPDQVENL
+814 SLDADQVENL
-825 RQYADRREN
+825 RQYAERREN

>member
-1 MVHSGRVPHLFS
+1 M
-13 CKENTH
+13 N
-19 PSARPTGTPPR
+19 A
-30 APPGKPSSPAPLPDQ
+30 
-45 PSAVRLLNVNPRPD
+45 RPD
-59 LDLTLRM
+59 LDLTLRLS
-66 TASAADSRRGIVRA
+66 ASAADSRRGIVRA

-90 REWDAIEIIG
+90 REWDAIEIVG

-108 AAAQADSPS
+108 AAAKPGSPS
-117 GVLVVD
+117 GILVVD

-131 LGEDSRV
+131 LGEDARV
-138 TVRAAQVTGAHSIE
+138 TVRAAQVTGAQSIE
-152 VQGLPLAGRGV
+152 VQGLPPAGRGV

-174 KVLRV
+174 KVVRV
-179 GDSVTLMPRDL
+179 GDSVTLLPRDL
-190 GPDFP
+190 GPQFP
-195 TSDTTRTLRNTIG
+195 TGDTTRTLRNTMG
-208 MQWSTQLLT
+208 AQWSTELLT
-217 VTATAPEGIV
+217 VTATVPDGIV
-227 SVQPTTAVVDAGSP
+227 SVQPTTAVVT
-241 GAAHPSAS
+241 GAA
-249 PTANTKNNPTTTTTT
+249 TATAPRTAAAAGTTAAAT
-264 TTSNTSTPSAP
+264 TTSSLSPAGPAAGGVHAP
-275 TGGAAHAGV
+275 GSSGT
-284 GHPQS
+284 
-289 PGGAAA
+289 AAA
-295 GAGTDHGTSAEAI
+295 GPTAGAGSAGGADGSAI
-308 TVVAREDLVGVDDQ
+308 SAVAREDLVGVGDQ

-336 AELLRSLGTS
+336 SELLRTLGAS

-359 GKATMV
+359 GKATLV
-365 RSVAGDRRLE
+365 RSVAGARRLE
-375 VLDGPS
+375 VIDGPS
-381 VGAIDPASRLE
+381 VGSLDPASRLE

-400 TRENGGILLVTDVDA
+400 TREHGGILLVTDVDA
-415 LLPAETEPVSTLILD
+415 LLPAESEPVSTLVLD
-430 RLRSVVAHP
+430 RLRSVVAAP
-439 GSVLVATCV
+439 GAALVATCV
-448 RPEEADARLR
+448 RPEDADPRLR
-458 DPEICDR
+458 DPDVCDR
-465 VLDLPLPGAADRA
+465 VLDLPLPDAADRA
-478 ALLTVMLRDVPAG
+478 ALLAVMLRDVPAAD
-491 ELDLQAIAERT
+491 LDLSAVADRT
-502 PGYVAGDLR
+502 PGYVAGDMR

-521 AARATDATAT
+521 AARATGGTDGGTDGTGAADDAL
-531 DATDQ
+531 
-536 SSARLEQEDLLGA
+536 SGARLEQEDLLGA
-549 VSVIR
+549 ISVIR

-597 FERLGVQPPKGV
+597 FERLGVQPPRGV

-704 EPLDDVV
+704 EPLGDVV

-720 LIDPALL
+720 LIDPAFL

-751 AAGRNVPLADDVDLA
+751 AAGRDVPLADDVDLDELA
-766 VVSEELDGYSAADCA
+766 ADLDGYSAADCA

-801 TAEDVARARESVK
+801 TADDVARARLAVR

-825 RQYADRREN
+825 RLYAERRAD

>member
-1 MVHSGRVPHLFS
+1 M
-13 CKENTH
+13 N
-19 PSARPTGTPPR
+19 A
-30 APPGKPSSPAPLPDQ
+30 
-45 PSAVRLLNVNPRPD
+45 RPD
-59 LDLTLRM
+59 LDLTLRL
-66 TASAADSRRGIVRA
+66 TASAADARRGIVRA

-90 REWDAIEIIG
+90 REWDAIEIVG

-108 AAAQADSPS
+108 AAAGAGSPS

-131 LGEDSRV
+131 LGEDARV
-138 TVRAAQVTGAHSIE
+138 TVRAAQVTGAQSIE
-152 VQGLPLAGRGV
+152 VQGLPPAGRGV

-174 KVLRV
+174 KVVRV
-179 GDSVTLMPRDL
+179 GDSVTLLPRDL

-195 TSDTTRTLRNTIG
+195 TGDTTRTLRNSMG
-208 MQWSTQLLT
+208 AQWSTELLT
-217 VTATAPEGIV
+217 VTATVPDGIV
-227 SVQPTTAVVDAGSP
+227 SVQPTTAVIEAGGP
-241 GAAHPSAS
+241 GAAPAPGTLPGS
-249 PTANTKNNPTTTTTT
+249 TTTTT
-264 TTSNTSTPSAP
+264 PRPP
-275 TGGAAHAGV
+275 TGGAASARGTASAHGTA
-284 GHPQS
+284 S
-289 PGGAAA
+289 ARDANSAGGAASARGANSA
-295 GAGTDHGTSAEAI
+295 GGAPTPGGGSETIAA
-308 TVVAREDLVGVDDQ
+308 VAHEDLVGVTDQ
-322 AEVLEQWLSLALDR
+322 AEVLAQWLSLALDR
-336 AELLRSLGTS
+336 SELLRSLGTS

-365 RSVAGDRRLE
+365 RSVTGDRRLE
-375 VLDGPS
+375 VIDGPS
-381 VGAIDPASRLE
+381 VGAVEPAARLE

-400 TRENGGILLVTDVDA
+400 TRENGGVLLVTDIDA
-415 LLPAETEPVSTLILD
+415 LLPAVTEPVSTLILD

-448 RPEEADARLR
+448 RPEDADARLR
-458 DPEICDR
+458 DPDICDR
-465 VLDLPLPGAADRA
+465 VLDLPLPDAADRA
-478 ALLTVMLRDVPAG
+478 ALLEVMLRGVPAG
-491 ELDLQAIAERT
+491 ELDLTAVAERT
-502 PGYVAGDLR
+502 PGYVAGDLS

-521 AARATDATAT
+521 AARAAAPPAT
-531 DATDQ
+531 DADSESPAPADSGATGATGAADTAAVHTIE
-536 SSARLEQEDLLGA
+536 ARLEQEDLIGA
-549 VSVIR
+549 ISVIR

-565 LGSITLDDVG
+565 LGSITLEDVG

-676 LAPRRGQTGDSGVGD
+676 LAPRRGQSGDSGVGD

-751 AAGRNVPLADDVDLA
+751 AAGRDVPLAEDVDLTRVA
-766 VVSEELDGYSAADCA
+766 EELDGYSAADCA

-801 TAEDVARARESVK
+801 TAEDVARAREAVK

-825 RQYADRREN
+825 RQYADRRES

>member
-1 MVHSGRVPHLFS
+1 M
-13 CKENTH
+13 T
-19 PSARPTGTPPR
+19 
-30 APPGKPSSPAPLPDQ
+30 
-45 PSAVRLLNVNPRPD
+45 PRPD
-59 LDLTLRM
+59 LDLTLRLS
-66 TASAADSRRGIVRA
+66 ASAADSRRGIVRA
-80 HPEVILALGM
+80 RPEVILALGM
-90 REWDAIEIIG
+90 REWDALEIVG

-108 AAAQADSPS
+108 AAAAKDAPS

-131 LGEDSRV
+131 LGEDARV
-138 TVRAAQVTGAHSIE
+138 TVRAAPVTGAQSIE
-152 VQGLPLAGRGV
+152 VQGLPPAGRGV

-174 KVLRV
+174 KVVRV
-179 GDSVTLMPRDL
+179 GDSVTLLPRDL

-195 TSDTTRTLRNTIG
+195 TSDTTRTLRNTMG
-208 MQWSTQLLT
+208 VQWSTELLT
-217 VTATAPEGIV
+217 VTATVPDGIV
-227 SVQPTTAVVDAGSP
+227 SIQPTTAVMASAGTGDAS
-241 GAAHPSAS
+241 
-249 PTANTKNNPTTTTTT
+249 
-264 TTSNTSTPSAP
+264 
-275 TGGAAHAGV
+275 
-284 GHPQS
+284 
-289 PGGAAA
+289 AA
-295 GAGTDHGTSAEAI
+295 GAGPTTTNSTAPAAPAGAGAHGPGQSGAAVSGRAAGTGSADVAGGSAI
-308 TVVAREDLVGVDDQ
+308 AAVAREDLVGVADQ

-336 AELLRSLGTS
+336 SELLRTLGAS

-359 GKATMV
+359 GKATLV
-365 RSVAGDRRLE
+365 RSVAGTRRLE
-375 VLDGPS
+375 VVDGPS
-381 VGAIDPASRLE
+381 VGALDPASRLE

-400 TRENGGILLVTDVDA
+400 AREKGGVLVVTDVDA
-415 LLPAETEPVSTLILD
+415 LLPAQPEPVSTLILD
-430 RLRSVVAHP
+430 RLRSVVAAP

-448 RPEEADARLR
+448 RPDDADARLR
-458 DPEICDR
+458 EPDVCDR
-465 VLDLPLPGAADRA
+465 VLDLPLPDAADRA
-478 ALLTVMLRDVPAG
+478 ELLEVMLRGVPTAT
-491 ELDLQAIAERT
+491 LDLPAVADRT

-521 AARATDATAT
+521 AGRAAGDDGAAPS
-531 DATDQ
+531 A
-536 SSARLEQEDLLGA
+536 ARLEQDDLLGA
-549 VSVIR
+549 IGVIR

-575 DMEEVRQALTETVLW
+575 DMQEVRQALTETVLW
-590 PLQHRES
+590 PLQHRDS
-597 FERLGVQPPKGV
+597 FERLGVQPPRGV

-621 VVRALA
+621 IVRALA

-704 EPLDDVV
+704 EPLGDVV

-751 AAGRNVPLADDVDLA
+751 AAGRDVPLAEDVDLA
-766 VVSEELDGYSAADCA
+766 ELAADLDGYSAADCA

-801 TAEDVARARESVK
+801 TSDDVAHARRAVK
-814 PSLDPDQVENL
+814 ASLDPEQVENL
-825 RQYADRREN
+825 RQFAERREN

>member
-1 MVHSGRVPHLFS
+1 M
-13 CKENTH
+13 
-19 PSARPTGTPPR
+19 
-30 APPGKPSSPAPLPDQ
+30 
-45 PSAVRLLNVNPRPD
+45 NPRPD
-59 LDLTLRM
+59 LDLTLRL
-66 TASAADSRRGIVRA
+66 TASASDSRRGIVRA
-80 HPEVILALGM
+80 HPEVLLALGM
-90 REWDAIEIIG
+90 REWDAIEIVG

-108 AAAQADSPS
+108 AAARPGAPS

-131 LGEDSRV
+131 LGENARV
-138 TVRAAQVTGAHSIE
+138 SVRAAQVTGAQSIQ
-152 VQGLPLAGRGV
+152 VQGLPASGRGV

-174 KVLRV
+174 KVVRV

-208 MQWSTQLLT
+208 AAWSTELLT
-217 VTATAPEGIV
+217 VTATVPDGIV
-227 SVQPTTAVVDAGSP
+227 SVQPTTAVVDAGVPSDLAV
-241 GAAHPSAS
+241 GAG
-249 PTANTKNNPTTTTTT
+249 PTATTTRPATRGTAT
-264 TTSNTSTPSAP
+264 GTGTSSSVSTPANIYPPGSQDP
-275 TGGAAHAGV
+275 TASGGVAGHA
-284 GHPQS
+284 
-289 PGGAAA
+289 PGGAA
-295 GAGTDHGTSAEAI
+295 SI
-308 TVVAREDLVGVDDQ
+308 TAVAREDLVGVGDQ

-336 AELLRSLGTS
+336 SELLQTLGAS

-365 RSVAGDRRLE
+365 RSVAGDRHLD
-375 VLDGPS
+375 VVDGPS
-381 VGAIDPASRLE
+381 IGALDPVGRLE
-392 AVRAAAER
+392 AVRLAAER
-400 TRENGGILLVTDVDA
+400 IRTSGGILLVTDIDA
-415 LLPAETEPVSTLILD
+415 LLPVQTEPVSTLILD
-430 RLRSVVAHP
+430 HLRSVVAHP
-439 GSVLVATCV
+439 GSVLIATCV
-448 RPEEADARLR
+448 RPEDADARLR
-458 DPEICDR
+458 DPELCDR
-465 VLDLPLPGAADRA
+465 VLDLPLPGAEDRA
-478 ALLTVMLRDVPAG
+478 ALLAVLLRGVPADG
-491 ELDLQAIAERT
+491 LDLAAVADKT

-521 AARATDATAT
+521 AARATDASVEGGAH
-531 DATDQ
+531 
-536 SSARLEQEDLLGA
+536 ARLEQDDLLGA

-565 LGSITLDDVG
+565 LGSITLEDVG

-590 PLQHRES
+590 PLQHRAS

-652 AVRDLFRKARD
+652 AVRNLFQKARD

-751 AAGRNVPLADDVDLA
+751 AAGRNVPLAEDVDLA
-766 VVSEELDGYSAADCA
+766 TLAEDLDGYSAADCA

-801 TAEDVARARESVK
+801 TADDVARARRAVK
-814 PSLDPDQVENL
+814 ASLDPEQVENL
-825 RQYADRREN
+825 RRYAERREG

>member
-1 MVHSGRVPHLFS
+1 M
-13 CKENTH
+13 
-19 PSARPTGTPPR
+19 
-30 APPGKPSSPAPLPDQ
+30 
-45 PSAVRLLNVNPRPD
+45 NPRPD
-59 LDLTLRM
+59 LNLTLRLA
-66 TASAADSRRGIVRA
+66 ASAADSRRGIVRA
-80 HPEVILALGM
+80 HPEVLLALGM

-108 AAAQADSPS
+108 AAARPGSPS

-131 LGEDSRV
+131 LGEDARV
-138 TVRAAQVTGAHSIE
+138 TVRAAQVTGAQSIV
-152 VQGLPLAGRGV
+152 VQGLPAAGRGV

-174 KVLRV
+174 KVVRV

-195 TSDTTRTLRNTIG
+195 TSDTTRTLRNTMG
-208 MQWSTQLLT
+208 AAWSTELLT
-217 VTATAPEGIV
+217 VTATVPDGIV
-227 SVQPTTAVVDAGSP
+227 SVQPTTAVIEAGGPTSVPGTTTSSSTPGSGALAGRSVPGGP
-241 GAAHPSAS
+241 GAAAPRTGSAAGS
-249 PTANTKNNPTTTTTT
+249 GG
-264 TTSNTSTPSAP
+264 AP
-275 TGGAAHAGV
+275 VSGGAAV
-284 GHPQS
+284 S
-289 PGGAAA
+289 GGAPVSPA
-295 GAGTDHGTSAEAI
+295 GAAI
-308 TVVAREDLVGVDDQ
+308 AAVAREDLVGLHDQ

-336 AELLRSLGTS
+336 PELLRTLGAS

-375 VLDGPS
+375 VVDGPS
-381 VGAIDPASRLE
+381 AGAVDPASRLE

-415 LLPAETEPVSTLILD
+415 LLPAQPEPVSTLILD

-448 RPEEADARLR
+448 RPEDADARLR
-458 DPEICDR
+458 EPEVCDR

-478 ALLTVMLRDVPAG
+478 ALVEVMLRGVPAG
-491 ELDLQAIAERT
+491 ELDLAAVADKT

-521 AARATDATAT
+521 AARATTAGAGSDGEGGGSEST
-531 DATDQ
+531 
-536 SSARLEQEDLLGA
+536 ARLEQEDLLGA

-565 LGSITLDDVG
+565 LGSITLEDVG

-590 PLQHRES
+590 PLQHRDS

-652 AVRDLFRKARD
+652 AVRDLFEKARD

-740 PDAEARADILR
+740 PDAAARADILR
-751 AAGRNVPLADDVDLA
+751 AAGRNVPLAADVDLA
-766 VVSEELDGYSAADCA
+766 ELAEDLDGYSAADCA

-801 TAEDVARARESVK
+801 TADDVARARRAVT
-814 PSLDPDQVENL
+814 PSLDPDQVEDL
-825 RQYADRREN
+825 RRYAERRES